1 MQFSLMF
8 KNSLKIIIRLDF
20 ITIAS
25 ALGPRAVRIDEIKSI
40 ALMKKSVSELSVISY
55 EFLKLANTFNKILIH
70 LSKIG

>member
-25 ALGPRAVRIDEIKSI
+25 AFGPKAVRIDEIRSM
-40 ALMKKSVSELSVISY
+40 ALMKKSVSENSVISY
-55 EFLKLANTFNKILIH
+55 EF
-70 LSKIG
+70 